1 MTPKKIIVH
10 HSGTD
15 DGPGSSVAAIRR
27 FHTDPPPRGRG
38 WTDIGY
44 HALVERIGDSY
55 EAFYGRQEHIPG
67 AHTFGQNSC
76 SLGICLVGNFQM
88 ESPPIE
94 QLRVASKV
102 VAAWLVKYNIPAT
115 ELYRHSYFAD
125 TDCPGDWF
133 DLEQFRAM
141 VMEW

>member
-1 MTPKKIIVH
+1 MTPRKIIIH

-27 FHTDPPPRGRG
+27 FHTAPPPQGRG
-38 WTDIGY
+38 WSDIGY
-44 HALVERIGDSY
+44 HVLVERIGDSY
-55 EAFYGRQEHIPG
+55 EAVIGRPERIPG
-67 AHTFGQNSC
+67 AHTRGHNHD

-88 ESPPIE
+88 TSPPVE
-94 QLRVASKV
+94 QLRVAARV
-102 VAAWLVKYNIPAT
+102 VADWLIRYNIPAT

-141 VMEW
+141 VLAE